1 MSKKR
6 KVVMSILCL
15 FSIYMINMPFMKR
28 FDATALDLLNPGSQN
43 GIQATEL
50 IGGDLATVI
59 KVIYVILVGIEL
71 IGIVLNWLKNGDWAK
86 RWNYFAGIFETL
98 SAITLICN
106 VYMFFMQYNELMGLD
121 VFEHTIGKGLY
132 FMLLLGILQILLSAG
147 KNSEKDESIIDLV
160 RDRNN
165 DKGFD

>member
-15 FSIYMINMPFMKR
+15 FSIYMINMPFMKH

-50 IGGDLATVI
+50 IGGDLAIVI
-59 KVIYVILVGIEL
+59 KVIYVILVLMEL
-71 IGIVLNWLKNGDWAK
+71 VAIVLTWLKNGELAK
-86 RWNYFAGIFETL
+86 KWNFFVGLFESL

-106 VYMFFMQYNELMGLD
+106 VYMFFMEYNELMGLD
-121 VFEHTIGKGLY
+121 VFEHTVGKGLY
-132 FMLLLGILQILLSAG
+132 YMLALGLLQILLSAG
-147 KNSEKDESIIDLV
+147 KSGDKDESIFELLSG
-160 RDRNN
+160 
-165 DKGFD
+165 KEK

>member
-15 FSIYMINMPFMKR
+15 FSIYMINMPFMKH
-28 FDATALDLLNPGSQN
+28 FDATALDLLNPQSQN

-50 IGGDLATVI
+50 IGGDLAIVV
-59 KVIYVILVGIEL
+59 KVIYVILVGLEL
-71 IGIVLNWLKNGDWAK
+71 VGIVLNWLKNGEWAK

-98 SAITLICN
+98 SAVTLISN

-132 FMLLLGILQILLSAG
+132 FMLLLGILQILLAAG
-147 KNSEKDESIIDLV
+147 KNGEKDESIIDLV
-160 RDRNN
+160 RGKNN
-165 DKGFD
+165 DKGFE